1 MPLYPGPKRMTAQP
15 VRPARFFAGKPAR
28 EEGSD
33 SDEES
38 ESAEEQEKQV
48 QKKTCICEQFIRFC
62 GNLTCHPAPVPEK
75 PSASSFPARIPST
88 ITSNRSKADL
98 DVRKQAAVAEAERL
112 AKERAA
118 LEAEFETE
126 EESPEGSGDED
137 SKSGSGSEES
147 SSSEEEE
154 EESSSDELRKRLR
167 MSRPIFV
174 KRNGVAQ
181 KPEKTED
188 EIWEEEQ
195 AKKKA
200 QAHEFVRA
208 ELERQ
213 AEEKKAGRR
222 YWDDEDVAA
231 EEDVDDTDDLDP
243 EMEYTEWKLRELK
256 RIKRERDKLIEREKE
271 LEEKERRRNLTAEER
286 EKEDKERFEQQQAE
300 RGEKGQMSYLQK
312 YFHKGAFFTDDL
324 KDAGL
329 AKRDVMGGKFEDQV
343 DRSAL
348 PKFMQIRDM
357 NKLGKKGRTRYTD
370 MKSEDTGRFGDYRDP
385 RRRPA
390 EDSNLDD
397 RYKPDY
403 DQDSGPSGANK
414 TALGERKRPGE
425 DYAKESKRA
434 RVD

>member
-1 MPLYPGPKRMTAQP
+1 MTTQP
-15 VRPARFFAGKPAR
+15 VRPARFFAGKPLR
-28 EEGSD
+28 DESSD

-38 ESAEEQEKQV
+38 ESAEEQEKQE
-48 QKKTCICEQFIRFC
+48 QNKSGIYEQFIYFC
-62 GNLTCHPAPVPEK
+62 GNLTCGLASVPER
-75 PSASSFPARIPST
+75 PSASSFHPRKHST
-88 ITSNRSKADL
+88 VASNRSKANL
-98 DVRKQAAVAEAERL
+98 DARKQAAEAEAERL

-126 EESPEGSGDED
+126 EESPEASEDEGSENGSGT
-137 SKSGSGSEES
+137 EEE

-154 EESSSDELRKRLR
+154 EESSEDELRKQLR

-174 KRNGVAQ
+174 KKNAVAN
-181 KPEKTED
+181 KLEKTED
-188 EIWEEEQ
+188 QVWEEEQ

-200 QAHEFVRA
+200 QAHELVRT

-213 AEEKKAGRR
+213 AEENKARKK
-222 YWDDEDVAA
+222 YWDDEDVAV

-243 EMEYTEWKLRELK
+243 EMEYAEWKLRELK
-256 RIKRERDKLIEREKE
+256 RIKRERDKLIEREME
-271 LEEKERRRNLTAEER
+271 LEEMERRRNLTAEER
-286 EKEDKERFEQQQAE
+286 EKEDKERLEQQQAE

-312 YFHKGAFFTDDL
+312 YFHKGAFFVDDL

-329 AKRDVMGGKFEDQV
+329 ARRDIMGGKFEDQV

-370 MKSEDTGRFGDYRDP
+370 MKSEDTGRFGDYGDT
-385 RRRPA
+385 RRAGENR
-390 EDSNLDD
+390 NLDD
-397 RYKPDY
+397 RYQPDF
-403 DQDSGPSGANK
+403 DRDSGPSGANK
-414 TALGERKRPGE
+414 ITLGERKRPGE
-425 DYAKESKRA
+425 AYAKESKKA

>member
-1 MPLYPGPKRMTAQP
+1 MR
-15 VRPARFFAGKPAR
+15 VRILTKSQNQQKSMSKTKLVIAG
-28 EEGSD
+28 
-33 SDEES
+33 
-38 ESAEEQEKQV
+38 
-48 QKKTCICEQFIRFC
+48 QFICFC
-62 GNLTCHPAPVPEK
+62 GNLTYRPAPVPQK
-75 PSASSFPARIPST
+75 PSASSFPARKQST
-88 ITSNRSKADL
+88 VASNRSKANL
-98 DVRKQAAVAEAERL
+98 SARKQDAAAEAERL

-126 EESPEGSGDED
+126 EESPEASEDEYSGNGSGTDE
-137 SKSGSGSEES
+137 E

-154 EESSSDELRKRLR
+154 EESSEDELRKQLR

-174 KRNGVAQ
+174 KKNAVAN

-188 EIWEEEQ
+188 QIWEEEQ

-200 QAHEFVRA
+200 QAHELVRA

-213 AEEKKAGRR
+213 AEEKKAGKK

-243 EMEYTEWKLRELK
+243 EMEYAEWKLRELK
-256 RIKRERDKLIEREKE
+256 RIKREKDKLIEREKE
-271 LEEKERRRNLTAEER
+271 LEEMERRRNLTAEER
-286 EKEDKERFEQQQAE
+286 DKEDRERLEQQQAE

-312 YFHKGAFFTDDL
+312 YFHKGAFFMDDL

-329 AKRDVMGGKFEDQV
+329 AKRDIMGGKFEDQV
-343 DRSAL
+343 DRSTL

-370 MKSEDTGRFGDYRDP
+370 MKSEDTGQFGDYGDTKRSWEN
-385 RRRPA
+385 R
-390 EDSNLDD
+390 NLDD
-397 RYKPDY
+397 RYNPDY
-403 DQDSGPSGANK
+403 DRDSGPSGANK
-414 TALGERKRPGE
+414 IALGERKRPGE
-425 DYAKESKRA
+425 DYVKESKKA

>member
-1 MPLYPGPKRMTAQP
+1 MTAQP
-15 VRPARFFAGKPAR
+15 VRPARFFAGKPLHD
-28 EEGSD
+28 ESSD

-38 ESAEEQEKQV
+38 ESAEEQEKQE
-48 QKKTCICEQFIRFC
+48 QNKTGICGQFICLC
-62 GNLTCHPAPVPEK
+62 GDLTCRPAPVPEK
-75 PSASSFPARIPST
+75 PSASSFPARKPT
-88 ITSNRSKADL
+88 TVTSNRSKTSLNA
-98 DVRKQAAVAEAERL
+98 RKQAATAEAERL

-126 EESPEGSGDED
+126 EESPEGSEDEG
-137 SKSGSGSEES
+137 SENGSGSEEE

-154 EESSSDELRKRLR
+154 EESSEDELRKQLR

-174 KRNGVAQ
+174 KKNAVAD
-181 KPEKTED
+181 KPEKSED
-188 EIWEEEQ
+188 QVWEEEQ

-200 QAHEFVRA
+200 QAHELVRA

-213 AEEKKAGRR
+213 AEEKKAGKK

-243 EMEYTEWKLRELK
+243 EMEYAEWKLRELK

-286 EKEDKERFEQQQAE
+286 EKEDRERLEQQQAE

-348 PKFMQIRDM
+348 PKYMQIRDM
-357 NKLGKKGRTRYTD
+357 NKLGKKGRTRYAD
-370 MKSEDTGRFGDYRDP
+370 MKSEDTGRFGDYGDT
-385 RRRPA
+385 RRPGGNK
-390 EDSNLDD
+390 NLDD

-403 DQDSGPSGANK
+403 YDRDSGPSGANK
-414 TALGERKRPGE
+414 VTLGERKRPGE
-425 DYAKESKRA
+425 AYAKESKKVRL
-434 RVD
+434 D